1 MISTAENNLLFDDL
15 AVLENKFGIGSL
27 KVISVN
33 ANCDCD
39 GYSSTSTNKDSDPNQ
54 ITPITHTAA

>member
-1 MISTAENNLLFDDL
+1 MNYATENDLLFDDVAL
-15 AVLENKFGIGSL
+15 LEKRLGAGALNITA
-27 KVISVN
+27 VN

-54 ITPITHTAA
+54 ITPIARTTA